1 MKGMVRKMARK
12 AAGKPN
18 QNKEFFEAI
27 RLLEQER
34 GIPAE
39 YLLEKVCSAIITS
52 VKKEYGGEDVVFVD
66 CNPEKDELR
75 VYLRKTVVGVIE
87 NEFTEILPEEAV
99 KYNKNAIV
107 GDIVEIPIETK
118 KFEFGRVAA
127 TTAKNVI
134 RGDIHNAER
143 GLMLK
148 EFESK
153 KSELVTGKVQS
164 IDPQTGNVTLEIGK
178 AVVVLPKSKQIPDE
192 TFKENQLV
200 KIYIENIG
208 EGTKGPMVRI
218 SRTHSGLVKRLFE
231 SEVPEIYDGIVE
243 IKSVAR
249 EAGSRTKIA
258 VFSKD
263 ENVDPIGACIGPK
276 GTRVGNIVEALGGE
290 KIDIVVYDE
299 DPAKFI
305 AAALAPANVL
315 SVEIDEEKENACH
328 VTVPDTQLSLAIGNK
343 GQNARLAARLTGWKI
358 DIKPESGFYIPQN
371 S

>member
-1 MKGMVRKMARK
+1 MARVSK
-12 AAGKPN
+12 KTIDQGR
-18 QNKEFFEAI
+18 EFFEAI
-27 RLLEQER
+27 KMLEQER
-34 GIPAE
+34 GIPAD
-39 YLLEKVCSAIITS
+39 YLLEKVCAAIVTS
-52 VKKEYGGEDVVFVD
+52 VRKEYGGEDVVFVD
-66 CNPEKDELR
+66 CNTEENLLR
-75 VYLRKTVVGVIE
+75 VYLKKLVVEEVE
-87 NEFTEILPEEAV
+87 NNYTQILQEEA
-99 KYNKNAIV
+99 KRYKRSARV
-107 GDIVEIPIETK
+107 GDFVEIPLDTK
-118 KFEFGRVAA
+118 QFGRIAA

-134 RGDIHNAER
+134 RGDIHDAER
-143 GLMLK
+143 GLMLR

-153 KSELVTGKVQS
+153 QKELVTGKVQS
-164 IDPQTGNVTLEIGK
+164 VDPQTGNATLEIGK
-178 AVVVLPKSKQIPDE
+178 AVVVLPKSRQIPDE
-192 TFKENQLV
+192 VLTEGQLV
-200 KIYIENIG
+200 KVYIEG
-208 EGTKGPMVRI
+208 VKDTPKGPKAMI

-231 SEVPEIYDGIVE
+231 TEVPEIYDGIVE

-276 GTRVGNIVEALGGE
+276 GTRVGTIVESLGGE

-299 DPAKFI
+299 DPQKYI
-305 AAALAPANVL
+305 AAALAPADVL
-315 SVEIDEEKENACH
+315 LVEVDEEKENACH

>member
-1 MKGMVRKMARK
+1 MARK
-12 AAGKPN
+12 AAKPTN

-27 RLLEQER
+27 NLLEQER
-34 GIPAE
+34 GIPAD
-39 YLLEKVCSAIITS
+39 YLLEKVCAAIITS
-52 VKKEYGGEDVVFVD
+52 VRKEYGGEDVVFVD
-66 CNPEKDELR
+66 CNPEKSELR
-75 VYLRKTVVGVIE
+75 VYLRKTVVEEIE
-87 NEFTEILPEEAV
+87 NNFTEILPEEAK
-99 KYNKNAIV
+99 KYSKNALV
-107 GDIVEIPIETK
+107 GDIVEIPLETK
-118 KFEFGRVAA
+118 QFGRIAA

-134 RGDIHNAER
+134 RGDIHDAER
-143 GLMLK
+143 GLMLR

-153 KSELVTGKVQS
+153 QKELVTGKVQS
-164 IDPQTGNVTLEIGK
+164 VDPQTGNATLEIGK
-178 AVVVLPKSKQIPDE
+178 AVVVLPKSRQIPDE
-192 TFKENQLV
+192 VLTEGQLV
-200 KIYIENIG
+200 KVYIEG
-208 EGTKGPMVRI
+208 VKDTPKGPKAMI

-231 SEVPEIYDGIVE
+231 TEVPEIYDGIVE

-276 GTRVGNIVEALGGE
+276 GTRVGTIVESLGGE

-299 DPAKFI
+299 DPQKYI
-305 AAALAPANVL
+305 AAALAPSDVL
-315 SVEIDEEKENACH
+315 LVEVDEEKENACH

>member
-1 MKGMVRKMARK
+1 MARK
-12 AAGKPN
+12 SSKKTN
-18 QNKEFFEAI
+18 VNKEFFEAI

-34 GIPAE
+34 GIPAD
-39 YLLEKVCSAIITS
+39 YLLEKVCAAIVTS
-52 VKKEYGGEDVVFVD
+52 VKKEYGGEDVVFVE
-66 CNPEKDELR
+66 CSSEKDELR
-75 VYLRKTVVGVIE
+75 VYLRKLVVETVE
-87 NEFTEILPEEAV
+87 NKNTEILQEDAK
-99 KYNKNAIV
+99 KYNKNILV
-107 GDIVEIPIETK
+107 GDYVEIPLETTQ
-118 KFEFGRVAA
+118 FGRIAA

-134 RGDIHNAER
+134 RGDIHDAER
-143 GLMLK
+143 GLMLR

-153 KSELVTGKVQS
+153 QKELVTGKVQS
-164 IDPQTGNVTLEIGK
+164 IDPQSGNATLEIGK
-178 AVVVLPKSKQIPDE
+178 AVIVLPKSRQIPGE
-192 TFKENQLV
+192 VLREGQLV
-200 KIYIENIG
+200 KVFIEG
-208 EGTKGPMVRI
+208 VKDTPKGPKAMI

-276 GTRVGNIVEALGGE
+276 GTRVGSIVETLNGE

-299 DPAKFI
+299 DPQKFI
-305 AAALAPANVL
+305 AAALAPADVL
-315 SVEIDEEKENACH
+315 SVEVDEEKACH

-343 GQNARLAARLTGWKI
+343 GQNVRLAVKLTGWKI

>member
-1 MKGMVRKMARK
+1 MAGRK
-12 AAGKPN
+12 ASKPN

-27 RLLEQER
+27 RLLETER
-34 GIPAE
+34 GIPAD
-39 YLLEKVCSAIITS
+39 YLLEKVCAAIITC
-52 VKKEYGGEDVVFVD
+52 VRKDYGGEDVVFVD
-66 CNPEKDELR
+66 CNPEKNELR
-75 VYLRKTVVGVIE
+75 VYLRKQVVGVVE

-99 KYNKNAIV
+99 KYNKKALV
-107 GDIVEIPIETK
+107 GDYVEIPLETK
-118 KFEFGRVAA
+118 QFGRIAA

-134 RGDIHNAER
+134 RGDIHDAER
-143 GLMLK
+143 GLMLR

-153 KSELVTGKVQS
+153 QKELVTGKVQS
-164 IDPQTGNVTLEIGK
+164 VDPQTGNATLEIGK
-178 AVVVLPKSKQIPDE
+178 SVVVLPKSRQIPDE
-192 TFKENQLV
+192 VLTEEQLV
-200 KIYIENIG
+200 KVYIEG
-208 EGTKGPMVRI
+208 VRDTPKGPKAMI
-218 SRTHSGLVKRLFE
+218 SRTHAGLVKRLFE
-231 SEVPEIYDGIVE
+231 TEVPEIYDGIVE

-263 ENVDPIGACIGPK
+263 EKIDPVGTCIGPK
-276 GTRVGNIVEALGGE
+276 GTRVGAIVEALGGE
-290 KIDIVVYDE
+290 KIDIVVWDE